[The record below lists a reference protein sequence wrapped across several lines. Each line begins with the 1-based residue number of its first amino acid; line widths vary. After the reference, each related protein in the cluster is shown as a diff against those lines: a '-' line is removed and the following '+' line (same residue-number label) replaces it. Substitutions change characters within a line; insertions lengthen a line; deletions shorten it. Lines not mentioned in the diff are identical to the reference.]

1 MEPKSHAPASAI
13 ALAQILLI
21 LIWPLCAAASDYD
34 ILIRNARVLDG
45 AGNPWF
51 RADVAVK
58 DSRIAAVGQLGSAS
72 ADRVIDAHERTLAP
86 GFIDVHVHVE
96 GNLERNPRADNF
108 LLDGVTTVITGNC
121 GSSELNLAVWFA
133 KIEKLG
139 LGINVAS
146 LVGHNS
152 VRREVM
158 GAANR
163 QATPDEIRKMQSLID
178 RAMRDGAVGFSTGL
192 EYIPGTFANPA
203 EVVELAKAAAAH
215 GGVYT
220 SHMRDEGIHEI
231 DAINEAVN
239 VGKQAGMPVEISHLK
254 IDRRSVWGASDQSL
268 ALIERYRREGVD
280 VVADQYPYDR
290 ASTNLGIRLPSWAL
304 ADGKIKERLADPAT
318 RHKIAEEMKKNV
330 AEMGEQDYA
339 FATVARFTPN
349 TAYEGKT
356 IPEINAMKGRAAGL
370 DNEIE
375 TIFDLMN
382 AGGAGMTYRLMGD
395 ADIERIMRYPFTAVA
410 SDGGVVEMGVGNPH
424 PRSYGTNA
432 RVLAEYVRDRG
443 VLTLPDAIRRMT
455 SLPARTFSLRDRG
468 TIREGMAADLVVFD
482 PARVGDRATYAKPH
496 QYSVGFD
503 YVLVNGKVE
512 VEDGKLT
519 AARGGMALRK
529 KP

>member
-1 MEPKSHAPASAI
+1 MKTLALCLLPFVLHAA
-13 ALAQILLI
+13 
-21 LIWPLCAAASDYD
+21 DYD
-34 ILIRNARVLDG
+34 LVIRHARVLDG

-58 DSRIAAVGQLGSAS
+58 GGRIAAVGQLGSVS
-72 ADRVIDAHERTLAP
+72 AGKEIDARERIVAP

-121 GSSELNLAVWFA
+121 GSSELNLAAWFA

-192 EYIPGTFANPA
+192 EYVPGTYSNTA
-203 EVVELAKAAAAH
+203 EVIALAKAAAAH

-239 VGKQAGMPVEISHLK
+239 VGKEAGMPVEISHLK
-254 IDRRSVWGASDQSL
+254 IDRRSVWGASDKSL
-268 ALIERYRREGVD
+268 ELIERYRREGVD

-318 RHKIAEEMKKNV
+318 RRKIADEMKKNLTQ
-330 AEMGEQDYA
+330 MGEPDYG

-356 IPEINAMKGRAAGL
+356 IPEIAAMKGRAAGV
-370 DNEIE
+370 DSQIE

-395 ADIERIMRYPFTAVA
+395 VDIDRIMRYPFTAVA

-432 RVLAEYVRDRG
+432 RVLAEYVRARG

-455 SLPARTFSLRDRG
+455 SLPARTFGLRDRG
-468 TIREGMAADLVVFD
+468 LIREGMAADLVVFD
-482 PARVGDRATYAKPH
+482 PARVADRATYQKPH

-519 AARGGMALRK
+519 NSRGGVPLRK
-529 KP
+529 Q